1 MPKKESLLQIFSNIK
16 LGKKIGFGFAL
27 LVLMFMGLSIY
38 SIKQVN
44 TLSSLTEK
52 LYQHPLAVSN
62 AVRDINYKIVV
73 MHRAMKDIVLAH
85 DSKEIDFEK
94 SKIDKSEENVLVSFV
109 LLEDRFLGDISKVEE
124 AKQIFVQWKPIRD
137 EVIKLISAGKKQE
150 AADITRDK
158 GAKYVQLINKKMT
171 FLIDFSDKKGASFF
185 KHAQVVKHSALVSI
199 VSLLS
204 LILALSIIIAIFI
217 TKNIT
222 MSINQFKDG
231 LLNFFQYVNKE
242 QIQAELIQIN
252 TKDEIGQMA
261 QLVNENIL
269 KTKQTIEDN
278 ALLIE
283 EIKSVVAE
291 AKNGFFDKRIQKN
304 TIDASLQELKQE
316 FNSMLDAI
324 SSNVGIDINR
334 LMQILHSFSQYDFS
348 QKIPS
353 AEAQMEKGLNEMAN
367 VIVSMVVKNRED
379 ADALA
384 QTSLGLT
391 EFTSKLIHTI
401 EAQSSSL
408 QAIPTA
414 INNISEGLESTSEQ
428 SLQITTQSE
437 DIKTVVQVIS
447 EIAEQTNL
455 LALNAAIE
463 AARAGEHGRGF
474 AVVADEVRK
483 LAEKTQKSLADIN
496 ISVNTLVQSIVDIGS
511 AITQQTQEIE
521 EINTLVS
528 NIEEFN
534 SINLEIT
541 SDAQNITSAIEN
553 ISSKIE
559 KEISNKII

>member
-1 MPKKESLLQIFSNIK
+1 MQIFSNIK

-27 LVLMFMGLSIY
+27 LVLMFMGLSLY

-85 DSKEIDFEK
+85 NSEQIDFEK
-94 SKIDKSEENVLVSFV
+94 SKIDKAEQNVLVSFV
-109 LLEDRFLGDISKVEE
+109 LLEDRFLGDITKVEE
-124 AKQIFVQWKPIRD
+124 AKHIFVKWKPIRD
-137 EVIKLISAGKKQE
+137 EVIELIATGKKQE

-158 GAKYVQLINKKMT
+158 GAKYVQLINKKMA

-185 KHAQVVKHSALVSI
+185 KHAQIVKHNALVSI
-199 VSLLS
+199 ISLLS

-242 QIQAELIQIN
+242 QTQAELIKIK

-304 TIDASLQELKQE
+304 TIDTSLQELKQE

-324 SSNVGIDINR
+324 SSNVGIDINKI
-334 LMQILHSFSQYDFS
+334 MQILQSFSQCDFS

-353 AEAQMEKGLNEMAN
+353 AEAKMEKGLNKMTN
-367 VIVSMVVKNRED
+367 VIVSMVVKNIED
-379 ADALA
+379 ADALS

-408 QAIPTA
+408 QAIPAA

-428 SLQITTQSE
+428 SLQIGTQSE

-483 LAEKTQKSLADIN
+483 LAENTQKSLADIN

-511 AITQQTQEIE
+511 AIAQQTQEIE

-541 SDAQNITSAIEN
+541 SDAQNITSSIEN
-553 ISSKIE
+553 ISSKIK